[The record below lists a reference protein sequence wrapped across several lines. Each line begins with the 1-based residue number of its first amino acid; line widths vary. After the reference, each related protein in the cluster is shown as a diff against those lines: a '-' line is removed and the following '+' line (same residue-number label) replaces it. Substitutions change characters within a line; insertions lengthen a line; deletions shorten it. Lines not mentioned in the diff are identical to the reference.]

1 VRDETN
7 STRVDLRRSHGWLLL
22 ASLAVGATALVAVL
36 AYTLISVP
44 RSAPGSGYT
53 PAWIL
58 LGALIGTIAL
68 AIVLGWRAAQR
79 SAQLARTGE
88 RARAAERLAHHR
100 LHDEL
105 TGLPNRALFIDRAQ
119 HALAAQRRHGQA
131 LAVMFLDVDRFKRIN
146 DSIGHR
152 LGDRLLATVAYRL
165 ESALRPTDTVSR
177 FGGDEFMVLCP
188 AVDGAEQALDLA
200 RRIEMTIDQPMRL
213 VDRRLIQITT
223 SIGIALHTAEDE
235 DLDADALIAR
245 ADAAMYAAK
254 AAPGTHVQLYDA
266 ARHHT
271 GRQQL
276 DFEVALRTAI
286 ANDEIAVYY
295 QPIVDLNSGSVRG
308 VEALARWRHPER
320 GLLLP
325 LEFIPLAEECGLIA
339 ELGRCV
345 LRRACGDLAAWRDAS
360 FVEPEFLLSVNVS
373 VRQLDEHD
381 FVDSFRAVLDETA
394 IPPENVCVEIT
405 ESAVMSAPERSI
417 AALNELRS
425 LGVALA
431 IDDFGTGQT
440 SLAQVAY
447 LPIEELKLDRSFVAQ
462 LPEPRDAAIV
472 ETVATLA
479 GALGFSAVAEGVET
493 SQQAELLADLGY
505 PLAQGFHFARPESG
519 DSMLRRFRRRAAV
532 TVD

>member
-1 VRDETN
+1 M
-7 STRVDLRRSHGWLLL
+7 RVDLRRGRGLL
-22 ASLAVGATALVAVL
+22 AVLAVGAAVLVAVL
-36 AYTLISVP
+36 AYALISMHQ
-44 RSAPGSGYT
+44 SAPGSSYT
-53 PAWIL
+53 SAWIL
-58 LGALIGTIAL
+58 LGALIGTITL
-68 AIVLGWRAAQR
+68 AVVLGWRAAQR
-79 SAQLARTGE
+79 SALLARTRE

-105 TGLPNRALFIDRAQ
+105 TGLPNRALFVDRAQ
-119 HALAAQRRHGQA
+119 HALAAQRRHGQT

-188 AVDGAEQALDLA
+188 AVDGAEQVLELA
-200 RRIEMTIDQPMRL
+200 RRIEATVEQPMRL
-213 VDRRLIQITT
+213 VDRRVIQVTT
-223 SIGIALHTAEDE
+223 SIGIAMRAAADE
-235 DLDADALIAR
+235 QLDADGLIAR

-254 AAPGTHVQLYDA
+254 AAPGTHIQLYDSD
-266 ARHHT
+266 RHHT
-271 GRQQL
+271 GREQL

-295 QPIVDLNSGSVRG
+295 QPIVDLGSRAVRG
-308 VEALARWRHPER
+308 VEALARWRHPKR

-325 LEFIPLAEECGLIA
+325 DEFIPLAEECGLIA
-339 ELGRCV
+339 ALGECV
-345 LRRACGDLAAWRDAS
+345 LRRACHDLAAWRSAS
-360 FVEPEFLLSVNVS
+360 LVEHDFLLSVNVS
-373 VRQLDEHD
+373 VRQLDDHD
-381 FVDSFRAVLDETA
+381 FTETFRAILDEAA
-394 IPPENVCVEIT
+394 ISPANICVEIT
-405 ESAVMSAPERSI
+405 ETAVMSAAEHSI
-417 AALNELRS
+417 AALDKLRS

-462 LPEPRDAAIV
+462 LPDPRDAAIV

-493 SQQAELLADLGY
+493 SQQAELLTDLGY
-505 PLAQGFHFARPESG
+505 PLAQGFHFARPEPS
-519 DSMLRRFRRRAAV
+519 DMLSRRFRRHAAF

>member
-1 VRDETN
+1 M
-7 STRVDLRRSHGWLLL
+7 DLRRSHGWLLL
-22 ASLAVGATALVAVL
+22 AGLAVGAAALVAVL
-36 AYTLISVP
+36 TYRLLSVP
-44 RSAPGSGYT
+44 RAAPGSGYT

-58 LGALIGTIAL
+58 LGALIATVAL
-68 AIVLGWRAAQR
+68 AVVLGWRAVQR
-79 SAQLARTGE
+79 SAQLVRTRE

-152 LGDRLLATVAYRL
+152 LGDRLLATIAYRL

-188 AVDGAEQALDLA
+188 AVDGAEQALELA
-200 RRIEMTIDQPMRL
+200 RRIETAIDQPMRL

-223 SIGIALHTAEDE
+223 SIGIALHAPLEE
-235 DLDADALIAR
+235 QIDADSLIAR

-254 AAPGTHVQLYDA
+254 AAPGTHIQLYDA

-271 GRQQL
+271 GRQHL
-276 DFEVALRTAI
+276 DFEVALRAAI
-286 ANDEIAVYY
+286 ADDEITVYY
-295 QPIVDLNSGSVRG
+295 QPIVDLSSRAVRG

-325 LEFIPLAEECGLIA
+325 SEFIPLAEESGLIA
-339 ELGRCV
+339 GLGRCV
-345 LRRACGDLAAWRDAS
+345 LRRACSELAAWRAAS
-360 FVEPEFLLSVNVS
+360 LVEPEFLLSVNVS
-373 VRQLDEHD
+373 VRQLDEQD
-381 FVDSFRAVLDETA
+381 FVDRFRAVLAETA
-394 IPPENVCVEIT
+394 VPARNLCVEIT

-417 AALNELRS
+417 AALDELRS
-425 LGVALA
+425 LGVAIA

-462 LPEPRDAAIV
+462 LPDARDAAIV

-493 SQQAELLADLGY
+493 SQQADLLADLGY

-519 DSMLRRFRRRAAV
+519 ESMLRRFRHRAAV
-532 TVD
+532 AVE